1 MPYVGPAPNPGQN
14 REVDD
19 ISSGF
24 NGSEVNFTLQV
35 NSQNVSPGSSNT
47 IIVSLGGVVQNPGTD
62 YTVAASTLT
71 FTTAPASGL
80 SFFGLVLGQGVDTS
94 QPADGSV
101 TSAKIANGAIV
112 NADVNASAAIVGT
125 KISPDFGSQDLV
137 TTGNLDLS
145 DSTGSGNNRIRLGT
159 GDDLHIYFD
168 GTNSFIKEPNSV
180 AGQLIIDGYNG
191 TDIRR
196 GSDGANMIRA
206 IGGGSVELY
215 HNNSLRGYTVSNG
228 FYVDQEQ
235 FDDDADVILENKYAS
250 LSDNKQSRFIA
261 RVDRDAGGSHGGG
274 NRAAVFGHNYNG
286 STGGGGFFDIRS
298 NDGTNRLFYMDNN
311 TNLRVNFGASNI
323 GTSNGTVVG
332 SQSSDIRNKNLVGD
346 GTVPYGLAEILKL
359 NPIKYQYK
367 KELKDRIGFSA
378 QQVEAIIPESVYD
391 TGEDKDILDNEIT
404 GDTIKAM
411 YYVDLIPVLVNGIK
425 ELSAKIDTLETKVA
439 ALEAA

>member
-1 MPYVGPAPNPGQN
+1 MAYIGPEPNPGQN

-19 ISSGF
+19 ISSSF
-24 NGSEVNFTLQV
+24 NGSTTAFTLQV
-35 NSQNVSPGSSNT
+35 NSQNVSPGSSNA

-80 SFFGLVLGQGVDTS
+80 SFFGLVLGQQIDTEGT
-94 QPADGSV
+94 ADGSITLAKFV
-101 TSAKIANGAIV
+101 NGTSSNDGKFLRANNGAIPSFETV
-112 NADVNASAAIVGT
+112 SSIGGAVGADFNDDT
-125 KISPDFGSQDLV
+125 KLRFGGSNQLEVFYGSSKGQIAVTSGQLELIS
-137 TTGNLDLS
+137 
-145 DSTGSGNNRIRLGT
+145 SGNIT
-159 GDDLHIYFD
+159 AKV
-168 GTNSFIKEPNSV
+168 NSTETAIH
-180 AGQLIIDGYNG
+180 AAANG
-191 TDIRR
+191 T
-196 GSDGANMIRA
+196 
-206 IGGGSVELY
+206 VELY

-235 FDDDADVILENKYAS
+235 FDDDADIILENKYAS

-261 RVDRDAGGSHGGG
+261 RVDKDAGGSHGGG
-274 NRAAVFGHNYNG
+274 NRAAVFGHNYNN

-346 GTVPYGLAEILKL
+346 GTVSYGLAEILKL

-378 QQVEAIIPESVYD
+378 QQVEPIIPESVYD
-391 TGEDKDILDNEIT
+391 TGEDRDILDNEIT

-425 ELSAKIDTLETKVA
+425 ELSAKIDTLEAKVA

>member
-1 MPYVGPAPNPGQN
+1 GPAPNPGQN

-24 NGSEVNFTLQV
+24 NGGTAAFTLQV
-35 NSQNVSPGSSNT
+35 NGQNVSPGSANA
-47 IIVSLGGVVQNPGTD
+47 IIISLGGVIQNPGTD
-62 YTVAASTLT
+62 YTIAGSTIT
-71 FTTAPASGL
+71 FTTNPASGL
-80 SFFGLVLGQGVDTS
+80 SFFGLVLGQGVDAVE
-94 QPADGSV
+94 PADGSV
-101 TSAKIANGAIV
+101 STNKIADQAVTLAKLPHGTGSNDGKFLRANNGADPTFETV
-112 NADVNASAAIVGT
+112 SSVGGAT
-125 KISPDFGSQDLV
+125 GV
-137 TTGNLDLS
+137 TFND
-145 DSTGSGNNRIRLGT
+145 NVKVRLGT
-159 GDDLHIYFD
+159 DNDFD
-168 GTNSFIKEPNSV
+168 VYSTGTNGFLENKTGGLNISTV
-180 AGQLIIDGYNG
+180 AGAV
-191 TDIRR
+191 DINKSSAEYMGRFIV
-196 GSDGANMIRA
+196 DGA
-206 IGGGSVELY
+206 VELY
-215 HNNSLRGYTVSNG
+215 HDNRLRGYTVSNG

-235 FDDDADVILENKYAS
+235 LDDDADIILENKYSS

-261 RVDRDAGGSHGGG
+261 RVDKDAGGSHGGG
-274 NRAAVFGHNYNG
+274 NRSAVFGHNYNN

-378 QQVEAIIPESVYD
+378 QQVEPIIPESVYD

-411 YYVDLIPVLVNGIK
+411 YYVDLIPVLVNAIK
-425 ELSAKIDTLETKVA
+425 ELSAKIDTLEAKVA

>member
-1 MPYVGPAPNPGQN
+1 MA
-14 REVDD
+14 
-19 ISSGF
+19 
-24 NGSEVNFTLQV
+24 L
-35 NSQNVSPGSSNT
+35 
-47 IIVSLGGVVQNPGTD
+47 
-62 YTVAASTLT
+62 
-71 FTTAPASGL
+71 
-80 SFFGLVLGQGVDTS
+80 
-94 QPADGSV
+94 
-101 TSAKIANGAIV
+101 
-112 NADVNASAAIVGT
+112 T
-125 KISPDFGSQDLV
+125 KISTDGVKDDAITKAKIPADQIEASELANNAVDTNAIADQAVTLDKLPHGDSNNDGKFLRANNGADPTFETVSTDLV
-137 TTGNLDLS
+137 ADTSPQLGGNLDTNSHEISLDDSHAVIFGDGS
-145 DSTGSGNNRIRLGT
+145 DLRI
-159 GDDLHIYFD
+159 LHD
-168 GTNSFIKEPNSV
+168 GTDNVITCDGGQNLRLVNHLTGGNESMIKCIPN
-180 AGQLIIDGYNG
+180 
-191 TDIRR
+191 
-196 GSDGANMIRA
+196 GST
-206 IGGGSVELY
+206 ETY
-215 HNNSLRGYTVSNG
+215 HNGNLRGYTVSNG

-378 QQVEAIIPESVYD
+378 QQVEPIIPESVYD

-411 YYVDLIPVLVNGIK
+411 YYVDLIPVLVNAIK
-425 ELSAKIDTLETKVA
+425 ELSAKIDTLEVKVA